1 MIAGSSSAH
10 PNGGGNRQGDQAMN
24 PDIDA
29 AAHSAATAE
38 MWVDGHVHALA
49 FLGRVS
55 LSVLYRDDCGLV
67 SKILP
72 DGTRVRAKL
81 FNRFLPGVGWWPG
94 FTPYGVC
101 PWENLSV

>member
-1 MIAGSSSAH
+1 
-10 PNGGGNRQGDQAMN
+10 MN